1 MTTVDL
7 INQQIFVER
16 CTRCKFSFLHQGTML
31 KVNRNK
37 KLDDFLLVI
46 KEGVNFTIALE
57 RVPKRIEGSDKA
69 VQLLPSAGIQ

>member
-1 MTTVDL
+1 MLKDVQDA
-7 INQQIFVER
+7 NSVFHMKER
-16 CTRCKFSFLHQGTML
+16 ML